1 VEQAPGAYSAGFWNC
16 GFTTSA
22 WHRLREII
30 RDPTSCSS
38 PESQQVSDS
47 GLGLTKASHLSL
59 VALLILTISASRAQ
73 EPTDATTLHPPSPK
87 VRFFNFTNDALLA
100 SSAVTLALDGV
111 STQRLFSFT
120 KAGRPFNDEANPILS
135 LSQSRAWTG
144 AYFAAA
150 FAGEVGGMYYL
161 HRRADRPRAHRAWR
175 VAEKALPIVV
185 TLVEIKAFFGNIE
198 AIHRAECVSRQAT
211 LDPLTSPNPCQ

>member
-1 VEQAPGAYSAGFWNC
+1 
-16 GFTTSA
+16 
-22 WHRLREII
+22 
-30 RDPTSCSS
+30 
-38 PESQQVSDS
+38 
-47 GLGLTKASHLSL
+47 LTKASHLSL
-59 VALLILTISASRAQ
+59 AVLLTLTISASRAQ
-73 EPTDATTLHPPSPK
+73 EPPDVRPLHSPSPK
-87 VRFFNFTNDALLA
+87 VGFFNFTNDALLA

-135 LSQSRAWTG
+135 LSQSRTWTG

-150 FAGEVGGMYYL
+150 FAGEAAGMYYL

-185 TLVEIKAFFGNIE
+185 TLVEIRVFFGNIE
-198 AIHRAECVSRQAT
+198 AIHRAECVSRQT
-211 LDPLTSPNPCQ
+211 TVNPLTTPNPCQ